1 MRKDTSP
8 YSALRSVLPFTG
20 ADFLVVHF
28 DINHAQ
34 QSYSLTSYSMSYV
47 EDTFPVYRL
56 DQADL
61 EKYLI
66 ELHGSRDFHIE
77 VRGLGTRNEMC

>member
-1 MRKDTSP
+1 
-8 YSALRSVLPFTG
+8 
-20 ADFLVVHF
+20 
-28 DINHAQ
+28 
-34 QSYSLTSYSMSYV
+34 MSYV

-61 EKYLI
+61 EKYLR

-77 VRGLGTRNEMC
+77 VGNLEGRIDVC

>member
-1 MRKDTSP
+1 M
-8 YSALRSVLPFTG
+8 YLRNATDLTGIACSIRLP
-20 ADFLVVHF
+20 HY
-28 DINHAQ
+28 
-34 QSYSLTSYSMSYV
+34 QSYPSTLIRPPYTSYAMAYV

-61 EKYLI
+61 EKYLS

-77 VRGLGTRNEMC
+77 VGNLGCRIGVC

>member
-1 MRKDTSP
+1 
-8 YSALRSVLPFTG
+8 
-20 ADFLVVHF
+20 
-28 DINHAQ
+28 
-34 QSYSLTSYSMSYV
+34 MSYV

-61 EKYLI
+61 EKYLG

-77 VRGLGTRNEMC
+77 VRNPGILKDMC